1 MQQQGK
7 MAKRWLAF
15 AAAVLTSMGTVVVMA
30 GTASAA
36 VPAHAVLK
44 FSAGEASLTIPPSK
58 CPDQRATCQWM
69 LYVNEPNTPAQTV
82 VGIVVGT
89 SGTLHVAFPKDFCGL
104 LQADILI
111 GPAPWRFE
119 RGIQQTVTVPGCVP
133 ANAPAEQG
141 PTLSPSA
148 QLPFTGSTPTPAAS
162 AGPAANGK
170 ATLLA
175 AVHQLPFTGLDI
187 RPLAVLGSLLVL
199 LGLVMMTS
207 VEQRRRSLLGLAY
220 ALCPRS
226 VGRATG
232 RATRWLLG
240 D

>member
-1 MQQQGK
+1 MQQQSK

-15 AAAVLTSMGTVVVMA
+15 AAAVLMSMGTVMLTA

-36 VPAHAVLK
+36 VPTHAVLK

-69 LYVNEPNTPAQTV
+69 LYVNEPNTPGQTV
-82 VGIVVGT
+82 VSTVVGT
-89 SGTLHVAFPKDFCGL
+89 SGTLHVADPKDFCGL

-119 RGIQQTVTVPGCVP
+119 RGIQQTVTAPGCVP
-133 ANAPAEQG
+133 ANAPAKKG

-148 QLPFTGSTPTPAAS
+148 QLPFTGSAPAAS
-162 AGPAANGK
+162 DGPAANK
-170 ATLLA
+170 ASLLA
-175 AVHQLPFTGLDI
+175 AVRQLPFTGLDI
-187 RPLAVLGSLLVL
+187 RPLALLGSLLVL
-199 LGLVMMTS
+199 LGLVMMTNL
-207 VEQRRRSLLGLAY
+207 EQRRRSLLGLAV
-220 ALCPRS
+220 AVRPRS
-226 VGRATG
+226 VARATG
-232 RATRWLLG
+232 RATRWFLG